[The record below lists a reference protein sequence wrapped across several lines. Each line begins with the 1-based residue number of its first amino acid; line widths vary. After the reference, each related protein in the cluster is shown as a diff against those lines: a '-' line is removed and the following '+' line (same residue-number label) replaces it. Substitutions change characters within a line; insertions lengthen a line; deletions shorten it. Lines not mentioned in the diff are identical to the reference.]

1 MFNSRHN
8 VSKPASIARLTV
20 VAAAIVSG
28 PIVSG
33 QWALA
38 AAVPETYE
46 MAAIEDQ
53 AHGRIVTA
61 GQYSEAI
68 SRLNRLAGHRRHSF
82 AAKTNL
88 CVAYTVTMAFD
99 EARSACDEAVRVR
112 DVDAK
117 TVSRYSPMDD
127 RVSARDTAIAYSNRG
142 VLRAVTGDEAGARAD
157 FETAAEL
164 HTGLRAPTANLLRL
178 TAKETPSLSAL

>member
-8 VSKPASIARLTV
+8 ASKSASIARLTV
-20 VAAAIVSG
+20 VAAAIM
-28 PIVSG
+28 SG
-33 QWALA
+33 QAALA
-38 AAVPETYE
+38 AAVPEAYE

-61 GQYSEAI
+61 GEYAEAI

-99 EARSACDEAVRVR
+99 KARSACDEAVRVR

-142 VLRAVTGDEAGARAD
+142 VLRAVTGDESGARAD

-164 HTGLRAPTANLLRL
+164 DTGLRAPTANLLRL
-178 TAKETPSLSAL
+178 TAKETQSLSAL